1 MKVGDKTQGKKKQEK
16 IFASRL
22 EHPGG
27 ATSNSTSSKVP
38 ETKQKKYFPSFAHGK
53 NVFILIIA
61 RPRIF

>member
-38 ETKQKKYFPSFAHGK
+38 ETKQK
-53 NVFILIIA
+53 N
-61 RPRIF
+61 IFHLLLMGRMYLY